1 MRKDKRYVASQK
13 SSDIL
18 RMYYSGYRDVN
29 KEVKAQNYFFLP
41 RNEAEARR
49 HKGQPQLN
57 TQHAI
62 NLYTHRSDH
71 LAFLPLDKMS
81 GFARSQQLA
90 LQCAHM
96 RT

>member
-41 RNEAEARR
+41 GNEAEAQR

-57 TQHAI
+57 TQP
-62 NLYTHRSDH
+62 RSKFVH
-71 LAFLPLDKMS
+71 TQVIPLGVS
-81 GFARSQQLA
+81 SA
-90 LQCAHM
+90 
-96 RT
+96 